1 MTAISKAWVSVADSA
16 VDPDS
21 PLDSQLMTGLRDDLI
36 HLREWLGAS
45 FEAGAVQDHNHD
57 GSNSAL
63 IPVGPNLLRNGSFE
77 NGGTGGWTVTQYTG
91 GTVATNTSNPLD
103 GATSLAFTSTVLAN
117 GGGDATSNEFIPVT
131 GGLAY
136 TLNGAVKAGAANL
149 SGKLEVLWFDNTQS
163 SISTSVAFT
172 SNSLPTSST
181 PVGGTVSAP
190 ATARYMK
197 VKVTGHIAGSSAP
210 VTTGTLYWDGISLCV
225 PSQIALFVTPGT
237 YTFIMPA
244 DTVNV
249 GVQAGGGG
257 DYSGT
262 YAGGGGA
269 YLEGWAYGK
278 KGTSITITVGA
289 GGVINTSGGTSSF
302 GTFFSCTG
310 GSSSSGTA
318 AGGTATPSTSGI
330 GSGAVLALSGGAG
343 GGYNGNGGNG
353 FLAGSGSLYGSA
365 TLATNGGGGSGT
377 NNPGGNGF
385 VWVRW

>member
-77 NGGTGGWTVTQYTG
+77 NGGTDGWTMTQYTG

-131 GGLAY
+131 GGLPY

-190 ATARYMK
+190 ATARYMT

-210 VTTGTLYWDGISLCV
+210 VTTGTLYLGWHFIARSIADRTVRDARHLHFHHACRYRECWSTGWRRRRFFGKLCGWWRRISRRLG
-225 PSQIALFVTPGT
+225 L
-237 YTFIMPA
+237 
-244 DTVNV
+244 
-249 GVQAGGGG
+249 
-257 DYSGT
+257 
-262 YAGGGGA
+262 
-269 YLEGWAYGK
+269 
-278 KGTSITITVGA
+278 
-289 GGVINTSGGTSSF
+289 
-302 GTFFSCTG
+302 
-310 GSSSSGTA
+310 
-318 AGGTATPSTSGI
+318 
-330 GSGAVLALSGGAG
+330 
-343 GGYNGNGGNG
+343 
-353 FLAGSGSLYGSA
+353 
-365 TLATNGGGGSGT
+365 
-377 NNPGGNGF
+377 
-385 VWVRW
+385 R